1 MANLTTHCKFLQLM
15 MMMMMP
21 SVTVF
26 SQVASSTIV
35 KSLPGY
41 PGDLP
46 FKLETGY
53 IGVGDL
59 DQVQLFYYFIESE
72 ANPERDPLM
81 VWLNGGPGCSS
92 LTGLVYQI
100 GPLMFN
106 YSAFNFEAGVPT
118 FQPNPNSWTKVASI
132 IFLDSPVGTGFS
144 YATTTD
150 AYYTNDTLQAA
161 HISEFL
167 GKWLLEHP
175 KFLRSPLY
183 IAGDSYGGK
192 IVPIVVQEIF
202 NGVEVELEPKMNL
215 KGYIIGNPVT
225 DNHFDGNAKIKY
237 AYRVSL
243 LSDELYENA
252 KVNCNGDF
260 VNVNANNTGCILA
273 LQNIANA
280 VDSIHEENILEPT
293 CNLESPRP
301 SKKGLTKNYRK
312 EESVAMDTNFPK
324 RWCRSQ
330 NHILSD
336 IWANSKRVQEALHIR
351 EETVEEWV
359 RCNRSLPGYKKNV
372 ISSLLYHQNF
382 TNKLIRVLI
391 YSGDQDISIPYIGTL
406 EWIKKLKVPINDNWR
421 PWFTNGQVAG
431 YVTEY
436 VKFPFRLTF
445 TTIKV

>member
-106 YSAFNFEAGVPT
+106 YGTFNFEAGVPT

-167 GKWLLEHP
+167 GK
-175 KFLRSPLY
+175 
-183 IAGDSYGGK
+183 
-192 IVPIVVQEIF
+192 
-202 NGVEVELEPKMNL
+202 
-215 KGYIIGNPVT
+215 
-225 DNHFDGNAKIKY
+225 
-237 AYRVSL
+237 
-243 LSDELYENA
+243 
-252 KVNCNGDF
+252 
-260 VNVNANNTGCILA
+260 
-273 LQNIANA
+273 
-280 VDSIHEENILEPT
+280 
-293 CNLESPRP
+293 
-301 SKKGLTKNYRK
+301 
-312 EESVAMDTNFPK
+312 
-324 RWCRSQ
+324 SQ